1 MTEHHLRDKF
11 INKML
16 MVFQEEL
23 KGILQV
29 FEEIRL
35 LVFEP

>member
-1 MTEHHLRDKF
+1 MTEHYLRDKF

>member
-1 MTEHHLRDKF
+1 MTKNYLRGKF

>member
-1 MTEHHLRDKF
+1 MAKNYLRGKF